1 MYCDLQGHFLNPV
14 HAQLRFQYKVERA
27 MRLFYRLRYTHHRY
41 MATHDSAIVDL
52 NRAISHA
59 DSRRVLHQSAAQE
72 MGAGACDG
80 GANTHT
86 SATPVEGGSG
96 TVFDS
101 PMMQYDEHELGEEED
116 DRAQVAVE
124 ELRESVG
131 QIDNPDNLYLNLRC
145 GCECLPLYH
154 MCLCIYWA
162 YPGGA

>member
-1 MYCDLQGHFLNPV
+1 MYCDLQGHFLNPA
-14 HAQLRFQYKVERA
+14 HAQPRFQYKVERA

-59 DSRRVLHQSAAQE
+59 DSRRVLYQSDSAGNGTGDGAAQR
-72 MGAGACDG
+72 A
-80 GANTHT
+80 
-86 SATPVEGGSG
+86 ATPVEGGSG

-124 ELRESVG
+124 EFRESVG